1 MPHAQQQILN
11 AVQAA
16 LAGGAT
22 AAGARVFL
30 DRVDPL
36 QPTEL
41 PALLVEEG
49 GEGESVEV
57 ATIHGLEQRALAVS
71 VACMVS
77 HGSSAA
83 ADARELGLQVERLL
97 AGSSGLQALATG
109 GVNCTGSR
117 LEISGEADR
126 LMAARLQDW
135 RFSYF
140 VRPEAPDVIL

>member
-1 MPHAQQQILN
+1 MAHAQQQILN

-16 LAGGAT
+16 LASGLT

-30 DRVDPL
+30 DRVDAL

-49 GEGESVEV
+49 SEGEGAEV
-57 ATIHGLEQRALAVS
+57 ATVHGLEQRTLAVS
-71 VACMVS
+71 VSCVVS
-77 HGSSAA
+77 HGSAAA
-83 ADARELGLQVERLL
+83 ADARALGLEVEKLL
-97 AGSSGLQALATG
+97 AASPALAALATG
-109 GVNCTGSR
+109 GVLYAGSR
-117 LEISGEADR
+117 IEISGEADR

>member
-1 MPHAQQQILN
+1 MPHAQQQILK
-11 AVQAA
+11 AVHTV
-16 LAGGAT
+16 LASGAT

-49 GEGESVEV
+49 GEGEGAEV
-57 ATIHGLEQRALAVS
+57 ATIHGMERRTMAVS

-97 AGSSGLQALATG
+97 AASPALAALATG
-109 GVNCTGSR
+109 GVNYTGSR
-117 LEISGEADR
+117 LEISGDADR

-140 VRPEAPDVIL
+140 VRPAAPDVIL